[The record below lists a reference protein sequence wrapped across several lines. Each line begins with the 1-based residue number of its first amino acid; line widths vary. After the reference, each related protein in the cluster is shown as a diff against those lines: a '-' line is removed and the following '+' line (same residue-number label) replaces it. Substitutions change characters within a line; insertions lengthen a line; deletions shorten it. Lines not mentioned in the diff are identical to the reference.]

1 MNFSLTKIMFH
12 TDDGFPQT
20 CFTLRASLKH
30 VSHLRSLSLNLP
42 YQSQAREPY
51 RADWESLSPLLLS
64 SVGATPVYRIIE
76 LYVLSLSYKYNYHGR
91 HLDYIY
97 FFLHFPRW
105 LPPLSNPQVLQ
116 QCLVLCRCTWKENT
130 LKKDSFRWQYF
141 QSVIDL
147 ISFSM
152 HLSSCK
158 SIWMQLSLS
167 SS

>member
-1 MNFSLTKIMFH
+1 MFH

-20 CFTLRASLKH
+20 CFTLRASLNNVLH
-30 VSHLRSLSLNLP
+30 RWLPPP

-51 RADWESLSPLLLS
+51 RADWESLSPLLWS
-64 SVGATPVYRIIE
+64 SVGATPVHRII
-76 LYVLSLSYKYNYHGR
+76 SLSYKYNYHGR
-91 HLDYIY
+91 HLDCIY

-130 LKKDSFRWQYF
+130 LKKDSLRWQYF